1 MTIHSSQLYQKAP
14 IATVVSGLADQA
26 GSDLPGALA
35 HAEQLLVGASD
46 ADRDSLANLLHAGI
60 ALGLLSA
67 FLSEA
72 STYAT
77 TKTRHWPGSGYDRA
91 ADDPHLIARFGR
103 FVSAVEAL
111 RALVDEA
118 AALVERSSPDAA
130 RAAAVARHHSISVG
144 SQFISSTIE
153 LLGASAVS
161 VKLGYDGRWRA
172 ILDHARKH
180 PPRGQLQPA

>member
-1 MTIHSSQLYQKAP
+1 MTIHSSRLHQQAP
-14 IATVVSGLADQA
+14 IATIVSGLADQA

-35 HAEQLLVGASD
+35 QAQQRLASASD
-46 ADRDSLANLLHAGI
+46 ADRDSLAELLHAGI

-67 FLSEA
+67 FLADA
-72 STYAT
+72 SVYAT

-91 ADDPHLIARFGR
+91 ADDPHLIACFGR

-118 AALVERSSPDAA
+118 AVLLDNASPDAP
-130 RAAAVARHHSISVG
+130 RAAVLARRHSISVG
-144 SQFISSTIE
+144 SQFVSSTIE

-161 VKLGYDGRWRA
+161 VKLGYDARWRA

-180 PPRGQLQPA
+180 PPRGQLKPA